1 MSEMK
6 NQLNNVDKHVN
17 KTQGKLSF
25 NNIKKI
31 RRDLIN
37 LAKDEILDIKKSK
50 KDVTIETFINQE
62 IIAPSKYSLTAK
74 DINLNCNKKY
84 SSKFETVEENVKNDK
99 YKKDE
104 EKRNDVNKNEISSSD
119 ISDDEE

>member
-6 NQLNNVDKHVN
+6 NQLDNVDKHVN

-62 IIAPSKYSLTAK
+62 IIAPSKYSLTTK

-99 YKKDE
+99 HKKEE